1 MSSVVRIPRII
12 AHHASD
18 VNELGNERVLSV
30 GPQGCIGNSQTPML
44 RRRIWI
50 NVLLTV
56 AALALGYAFVHFF
69 LAQLGRDERPG
80 LAAVVAAP
88 PPGFEIVD
96 LGSMAPARAAR
107 ELSSLLAARP
117 RRVGIRFST
126 PRATLYWLADP
137 ASDSLE
143 ERSAGATGTRLATIW
158 NGQLRRRLD
167 WAAAHD
173 GDLSPPDL
181 APPERTNLYH

>member
-1 MSSVVRIPRII
+1 MLSRRTWKNLLLAAAGLGLVFAFIHLFV
-12 AHHASD
+12 A
-18 VNELGNERVLSV
+18 ELGRGER
-30 GPQGCIGNSQTPML
+30 
-44 RRRIWI
+44 
-50 NVLLTV
+50 
-56 AALALGYAFVHFF
+56 H
-69 LAQLGRDERPG
+69 G

-96 LGSMAPARAAR
+96 LGSIAPARAAR
-107 ELSSLLAARP
+107 ELASLLSARP
-117 RRVGIRFST
+117 RKVGIRFTT

-137 ASDSLE
+137 AADSLE
-143 ERSAGATGTRLATIW
+143 ERSAGATGTRLATVW
-158 NGQLRRRLD
+158 TGQIHRRLD